1 MVAGRRSRYTPGAFH
16 TCGGFADGKCADNPG
31 EPMQERTNDNN
42 FIIQVLL
49 AILATVLAIVCFF
62 QVYG

>member
-1 MVAGRRSRYTPGAFH
+1 
-16 TCGGFADGKCADNPG
+16 
-31 EPMQERTNDNN
+31 MQERTNDNN